1 MIKHWTP
8 PELATLRK
16 LRERFLTGTAGA
28 ADYWRS
34 PDDLALYD
42 STFAERIGW
51 KWDAVLQELRAR
63 GWQPRS
69 RAVLDWGCGSGV
81 AHRRVLECWP
91 QFRSLALHDRSPMAM
106 RFAAEKAR
114 AAFPEVAV
122 LQGPPTVTPDTL
134 LLVSHVINELP
145 APELERL
152 LELAR
157 QAGEVIWVEAG
168 THADSRRLIE
178 VRERLLGSG
187 AGVPP
192 AIQDERR
199 RDACATFAA
208 VAPCTHQQ
216 HCGMLTTKNAPHWCH
231 HFATPPSAIFQDA
244 RWAEFGREMSI
255 DLRSVPYSFLV
266 LERRRAVLPTPE
278 GCSRIIGEPREA
290 RGYCRVL
297 SCQAA
302 GVAEFMLQKRDAPEL
317 FRDLHKGTNA
327 PVYRWKTA
335 DGKIIGGEPFG
346 RES

>member
-1 MIKHWTP
+1 MIKHWTSP
-8 PELATLRK
+8 QLATLRK

-34 PDDLALYD
+34 PADLALYD

-91 QFRSLALHDRSPMAM
+91 EFRSLGLHDRSSMAM
-106 RFAAEKAR
+106 RFAAENAR
-114 AAFPEVAV
+114 AIFPEVAV
-122 LQGPPTVTPDTL
+122 STGSPTVTSDTL

-145 APELERL
+145 APGLERL

-178 VRERLLGSG
+178 VRERLLHKGL
-187 AGVPP
+187 
-192 AIQDERR
+192 
-199 RDACATFAA
+199 AA

-216 HCGMLTTKNAPHWCH
+216 RCGLLTTKNAPHWCH
-231 HFATPPSAIFQDA
+231 HFAQPPSAIFQDA
-244 RWAEFGREMSI
+244 RWAEFGREMGI

-266 LERRRAVLPTPE
+266 LERRKVVLPTPK
-278 GCSRIIGEPREA
+278 GCSRIIGEAREA

-302 GVAEFMLQKRDAPEL
+302 DVAEFMLQKRDAPEL
-317 FRDLHKGTNA
+317 FRALHKGSNA
-327 PVYRWKTA
+327 PAYRWKIE

-346 RES
+346 REAR